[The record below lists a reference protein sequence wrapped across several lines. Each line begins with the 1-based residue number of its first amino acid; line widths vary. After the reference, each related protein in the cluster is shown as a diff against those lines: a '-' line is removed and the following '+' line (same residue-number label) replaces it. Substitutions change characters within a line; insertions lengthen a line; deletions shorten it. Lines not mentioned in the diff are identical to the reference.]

1 MGLLKWVGGKS
12 REAKLIISYFP
23 RKEDVDVYFEPFVG
37 AGSCLLEYRPSKFV
51 INDVNYDLMRVYRAL
66 RYSSKTFL
74 EELEALVETYKSLD
88 FNGKQDFYYQIRSKF
103 NDTNLLR
110 TAHDF
115 YFLISFSY
123 NGLCRYNS
131 KGELNSPWG
140 KDTVRFNLEAK
151 RLSLENIASYLQ
163 EGGVQDKVMLMGD
176 YYKQFYGCNRGRP
189 EDFVYFDPPYH
200 ETYNSYDKTLVKEPF
215 DQLTFFN
222 RCIKNTQSRW
232 LVTNSGTSF
241 IRDLYKDFTIID
253 LPASRVVG
261 PKHSRKKVNDIII
274 KNY

>member
-1 MGLLKWVGGKS
+1 MGLLTWVGGKS

-23 RKEDVDVYFEPFVG
+23 RKEDVDVYF
-37 AGSCLLEYRPSKFV
+37 
-51 INDVNYDLMRVYRAL
+51 
-66 RYSSKTFL
+66 
-74 EELEALVETYKSLD
+74 
-88 FNGKQDFYYQIRSKF
+88 
-103 NDTNLLR
+103 
-110 TAHDF
+110 
-115 YFLISFSY
+115 
-123 NGLCRYNS
+123 
-131 KGELNSPWG
+131 
-140 KDTVRFNLEAK
+140 
-151 RLSLENIASYLQ
+151 
-163 EGGVQDKVMLMGD
+163 
-176 YYKQFYGCNRGRP
+176 
-189 EDFVYFDPPYH
+189 
-200 ETYNSYDKTLVKEPF
+200 EPF